1 MNSITK
7 LKKKKNLINKWPEDL
22 NRNFSKE
29 DMQMAN
35 RYIKTCSTSLIR
47 EMQIK
52 TTIKYHLTT
61 VRMTVIKKSTNNRY

>member
-1 MNSITK
+1 MILENIMLTEKSQ
-7 LKKKKNLINKWPEDL
+7 KWPEDL